1 MRRVAR
7 LIGFVVICLFFI
19 VLAVTVLSV
28 LRFSSEKRR
37 RDFII
42 WGTRAWARSLL
53 SLLDVRVMT
62 EGLKPEYLR
71 KPHLLVSNH
80 LSYLDIIVIDS
91 VLPSSF
97 VAKTEIG
104 GWPLLGP
111 LAGYGKSVFIVREDV
126 LSNVKGFYEACGRF
140 REGYNVA
147 VFPESTTGDG
157 EAVLP
162 FKPLFIALATRAR
175 VDILPMTINFRSVN
189 GSSFG
194 AGNRDLLCWYGDMEF
209 TPHFWNLL
217 TADQLEVSITFHESI
232 EAPRGIRTRELS
244 SKVQAIVEDGYEGL
258 SKTLESHPGRIVQ
271 LEPDEKAIP

>member
-37 RDFII
+37 RDFIV

-53 SLLDVRVMT
+53 NLLDVRVT
-62 EGLKPEYLR
+62 TAGLNPEYLR
-71 KPHLLVSNH
+71 NPHLLVSNH

-91 VLPSSF
+91 VLPASF

-140 REGYNVA
+140 RDGYNVA

-194 AGNRDLLCWYGDMEF
+194 AVNRDLLCWYGDMEF

-217 TADQLEVSITFHESI
+217 TADRLEVSITFHEPI
-232 EAPRGIRTRELS
+232 EAPRGSSTRELARR
-244 SKVQAIVEDGYEGL
+244 VQSVIEQGYEGL
-258 SKTLESHPGRIVQ
+258 DNVQ
-271 LEPDEKAIP
+271 EVRYGTQNR